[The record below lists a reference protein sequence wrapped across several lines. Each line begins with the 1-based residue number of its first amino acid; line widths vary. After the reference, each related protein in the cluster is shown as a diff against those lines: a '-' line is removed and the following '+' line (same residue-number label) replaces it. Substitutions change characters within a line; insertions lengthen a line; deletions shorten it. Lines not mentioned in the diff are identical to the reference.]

1 MHKISLPDVKD
12 IAGIAADY
20 FDSVVEKRLS
30 PTERARIIEESI
42 PPLLLV
48 IEAARMAGE
57 GDQIG
62 FHIFVAFMRD
72 IALQTGSFASEDV
85 NRAH

>member
-1 MHKISLPDVKD
+1 MNKISLPDVKD
-12 IAGIAADY
+12 IAEIAADY

-30 PTERARIIEESI
+30 SMERAQIIEESI

-57 GDQIG
+57 GDEIG

>member
-12 IAGIAADY
+12 ITAIAADY
-20 FDSVVEKRLS
+20 FDSVVEKQLS
-30 PTERARIIEESI
+30 SMERARIIEESI

-57 GDQIG
+57 GEQIG
-62 FHIFVAFMRD
+62 LHIFVAFMRD
-72 IALQTGSFASEDV
+72 IAFQTGSFASADV